1 MKKLYAIVPARAGSK
16 RVKNKNIIKI
26 KKLMLIDYTINY
38 LLKINK
44 VEKIIISTDIKKIIN
59 KYKKKKKILVI
70 QRPKKISGDKS
81 KSSDLVKHVL
91 QVLKKKK
98 INPPKYF
105 FLSQPTSPLRDVSDF
120 NKSFKILLKSKAD
133 SIFSACK
140 AEGIFNPEVYYYKK
154 KQSIKPLI
162 KKDYLKKNKYIF
174 RNGAIYIFST
184 KSFKKKKKIY
194 SNNSKIYLM
203 PMSRS
208 FNLNSL
214 EDLKIIKSLIK

>member
-1 MKKLYAIVPARAGSK
+1 MVKHLWLFLEKSKMKKLYAIVPARAGSK

-44 VEKIIISTDIKKIIN
+44 VDKIIISTDIKKIIN

-98 INPPKYF
+98 LIHLNISFYLNPHHH
-105 FLSQPTSPLRDVSDF
+105 
-120 NKSFKILLKSKAD
+120 
-133 SIFSACK
+133 
-140 AEGIFNPEVYYYKK
+140 
-154 KQSIKPLI
+154 
-162 KKDYLKKNKYIF
+162 
-174 RNGAIYIFST
+174 
-184 KSFKKKKKIY
+184 
-194 SNNSKIYLM
+194 
-203 PMSRS
+203 
-208 FNLNSL
+208 
-214 EDLKIIKSLIK
+214 

>member
-44 VEKIIISTDIKKIIN
+44 VDKIIISTDIKKIIN

-98 INPPKYF
+98 
-105 FLSQPTSPLRDVSDF
+105 
-120 NKSFKILLKSKAD
+120 
-133 SIFSACK
+133 
-140 AEGIFNPEVYYYKK
+140 KK
-154 KQSIKPLI
+154 KLI
-162 KKDYLKKNKYIF
+162 HLNISFYLN
-174 RNGAIYIFST
+174 
-184 KSFKKKKKIY
+184 
-194 SNNSKIYLM
+194 
-203 PMSRS
+203 PHHH
-208 FNLNSL
+208 
-214 EDLKIIKSLIK
+214 

>member
-1 MKKLYAIVPARAGSK
+1 MVKHLWYFLEKSKMKKLYAIVPARAGSK

-44 VEKIIISTDIKKIIN
+44 VDKIIISTDIKKIIN

-98 INPPKYF
+98 LIHLNISFYLNPHHH
-105 FLSQPTSPLRDVSDF
+105 
-120 NKSFKILLKSKAD
+120 
-133 SIFSACK
+133 
-140 AEGIFNPEVYYYKK
+140 
-154 KQSIKPLI
+154 
-162 KKDYLKKNKYIF
+162 
-174 RNGAIYIFST
+174 
-184 KSFKKKKKIY
+184 
-194 SNNSKIYLM
+194 
-203 PMSRS
+203 
-208 FNLNSL
+208 
-214 EDLKIIKSLIK
+214 